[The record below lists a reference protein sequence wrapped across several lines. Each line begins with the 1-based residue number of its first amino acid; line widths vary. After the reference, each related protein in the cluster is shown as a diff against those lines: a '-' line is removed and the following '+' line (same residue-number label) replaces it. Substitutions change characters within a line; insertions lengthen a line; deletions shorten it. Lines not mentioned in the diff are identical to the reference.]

1 MLTSPTHLRDTLVEL
16 DRDLGGL
23 PGRRV
28 ALLGFRDANPTRV
41 ADNVH
46 ALCRTPG
53 WTVIDLRHTPEQL
66 PAILPEALAAPRL
79 ALLVDVA
86 APLPTDVPLRTAPS
100 RSAPC
105 NPAREQPGRKCL
117 PATNSE
123 DDISL
128 PAECLGERPRRTRA
142 NSRRRQR
149 QQARA
154 DGPRPRLLAAWAC
167 HCWR

>member
-1 MLTSPTHLRDTLVEL
+1 MLTSPTHLRDTLVEH
-16 DRDLGGL
+16 DSHAAV
-23 PGRRV
+23 V
-28 ALLGFRDANPTRV
+28 AQESA
-41 ADNVH
+41 AQ
-46 ALCRTPG
+46 
-53 WTVIDLRHTPEQL
+53 LRYQ
-66 PAILPEALAAPRL
+66 AGQF
-79 ALLVDVA
+79 
-86 APLPTDVPLRTAPS
+86 RTAPS

-105 NPAREQPGRKCL
+105 NPARGQPGRKRL

-128 PAECLGERPRRTRA
+128 PAECLGERPRGTRA
-142 NSRRRQR
+142 NSRRLQG